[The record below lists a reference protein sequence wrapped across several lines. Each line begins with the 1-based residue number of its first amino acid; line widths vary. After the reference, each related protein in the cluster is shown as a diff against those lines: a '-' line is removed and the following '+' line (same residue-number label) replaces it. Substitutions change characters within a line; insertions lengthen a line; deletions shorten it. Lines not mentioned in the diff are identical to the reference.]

1 MKAMEMKAIQEM
13 EPTKR
18 AETLRETWG
27 IEIEYSNSESE
38 GYPMDILQKG
48 QQIGRVL
55 RSRGRV
61 VIELE
66 GIGDLDSD
74 RAFSGGDALEIWDFQ
89 HHPNGRRDSDA
100 VAERI
105 NVHIYHFVSVW
116 AERQFGK
123 NRDTKC

>member
-13 EPTKR
+13 QPTKR

-27 IEIEYSNSESE
+27 IEIRYSNSQSG
-38 GYPMDILQKG
+38 GYPMDILRKG
-48 QQIGRVL
+48 QQTGRIL
-55 RSRGRV
+55 RSRSRV

-66 GIGDLDSD
+66 GIGDLDSE

-89 HHPNGRRDSDA
+89 HPPNGLWDPDL

-105 NVHIYHFVSVW
+105 NVRIHHFVSVW

-123 NRDTKC
+123 NPDMKC